1 MTSYEAFSDITA
13 ERHDRVLV
21 LTLDRPGALNAM
33 TEDLH
38 AQLADVFR
46 AVASDEEADV
56 VVFTGA
62 GRAFSAGGD
71 LDWIKGQPESEYERS
86 FREARQIIMDLLD
99 VPQPVIAAV
108 NGHAVGLGA
117 TLALFCDM
125 AFVAEE
131 ALIGDPHVVLG
142 LVPGDGASIVWPMVA
157 GPMRA
162 KRHLL
167 TGDPISGAD
176 AATVGMV
183 TEALPADEVLP
194 AAMAMAERLAAL
206 PQTALRGTKI
216 AVNAQLRQ
224 SLMGLLDV
232 SLNVERL
239 SRRSPD
245 HREALNAYVER
256 LRQG

>member
-108 NGHAVGLGA
+108 NGHAIGLGA